1 MGTVRAIATL
11 KAKAARTTLLFI
23 IVLLIPI
30 SLTLSTVEIAGT
42 LVIPTDNPTP
52 LGYTWSLSLFLFP
65 LLVLWIWVHRHGL
78 KPFQIRAYY
87 ITIAILAPI
96 GIILDLVLGNTFF
109 KFENHDAVCGIVL
122 PAIGGPIPI
131 EEFVFYVSGF
141 ALVLL
146 LYLWCDELWLQ
157 SYNRSDRSYAER
169 ATNMAKI
176 FRRCS
181 TPAFLKMLINVN
193 SLIIAAFLCLL
204 AIIYKSVISQS
215 SGFPGYFIFLTLCAT
230 TPALALFTATRRFI
244 NWRAFSFTFFIMVL
258 VSLIWE
264 ATLALPYAWWGYQH
278 EMMVGIYIS
287 AWHHL
292 PIEAAFLWMVVTYT
306 TVIVYEAIKLW
317 FAFKE
322 GSQSELSN
330 RDSRD

>member
-1 MGTVRAIATL
+1 MGSIRSLVKL
-11 KAKAARTTLLFI
+11 KSKAARTTMLI
-23 IVLLIPI
+23 ITVLLLPI
-30 SLTLSTVEIAGT
+30 ALTLSTVEIAGT
-42 LVIPTDNPTP
+42 LVIPSDNPTP

-65 LLVLWIWVHRHGL
+65 LSVLWVWVHRYGL
-78 KPFQIRAYY
+78 QPFQIKAYY
-87 ITIAILAPI
+87 LTIATLAPV
-96 GIILDLVLGNTFF
+96 GIVLDLLLGNTFF
-109 KFENHDAVCGIVL
+109 TFKNHGAVSGITL
-122 PAIGGPIPI
+122 PAIGGDIPV

-146 LYLWCDELWLQ
+146 IYLWCDEQWLE
-157 SYNRSDRSYAER
+157 SYNRSNHSYVER
-169 ATNMAKI
+169 ANNMAKL
-176 FRRCS
+176 FERRNKW
-181 TPAFLKMLINVN
+181 AFFKTLINDN
-193 SLIIAAFLCLL
+193 SLIVAALLCLA
-204 AIIYKSVISQS
+204 AIIYKGVISQS

-264 ATLALPYAWWGYQH
+264 ATLAIPYGWWGYQH
-278 EMMVGIYIS
+278 EMMMGIYIS

-317 FAFKE
+317 LCFKNSPQAVTHE
-322 GSQSELSN
+322 SE
-330 RDSRD
+330 